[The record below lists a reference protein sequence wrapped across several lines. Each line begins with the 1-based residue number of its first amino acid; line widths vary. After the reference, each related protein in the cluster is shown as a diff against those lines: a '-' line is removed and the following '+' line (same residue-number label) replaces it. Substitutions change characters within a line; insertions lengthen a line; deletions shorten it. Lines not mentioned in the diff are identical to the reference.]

1 MIRVNPSF
9 QSNPRLILPR
19 IYALTDV
26 GLSGLSHA
34 EQVELLSAGGATLV
48 QLREK
53 EMSARQ
59 FYEQAKVA
67 VAVAARRGVQLIVN
81 DRVDVALAIGAHGV
95 HLGQDDMPP
104 DAARRLLGPQ
114 AVIGYSTHNIE
125 QAIAATRLPLDY
137 LAIGPIFATT
147 TKSDTA
153 PVLGL
158 EGLRTVRQAIGTFPL
173 VAIGG
178 ITHANAREVIEAGAD
193 SVAVISALL
202 SNSNRIA
209 QATLSLLHDLQDR
222 TGFTC

>member
-9 QSNPRLILPR
+9 PSNPRLILPR
-19 IYALTDV
+19 VYALTDV

-34 EQVELLSAGGATLV
+34 EQVELLSAGGAMLV

-53 EMSARQ
+53 GMPARE
-59 FYEQAKVA
+59 FYEQAKAAVDVA
-67 VAVAARRGVQLIVN
+67 VRRGVRLIVN
-81 DRVDVALAIGAHGV
+81 DRVDVALAVGAHGV

-104 DAARRLLGPQ
+104 EAARRLLGPE
-114 AVIGYSTHNIE
+114 AVIGYSTHNID
-125 QAIAATRLPLDY
+125 QAIAATKLPIDY

-147 TKSDTA
+147 SKSDTA

-158 EGLRTVRQAIGTFPL
+158 DGLRIVRQAIGTFPL

-178 ITHANAREVIEAGAD
+178 ISHANAHEVITAGAD

-202 SNSNRIA
+202 SDPARITE
-209 QATLSLLHDLQDR
+209 ATRHLTLESQSR
-222 TGFTC
+222 QT